1 MLKFSNR
8 SLKKITRA
16 CITLIK
22 TSKQRDFIYKTQKQF
37 YGKAPKG
44 FESFKKKNEKE
55 NKEKPEKP
63 EKPDKEKEDE
73 ETKTEQSEEKPEEKA
88 EEPKNKKEKPFKGFK
103 SFQSSEKKAKKENNE
118 EKKEE
123 KKETKKDKKKPD
135 EEEDE
140 EPSSTNKFI
149 TPNIIPIA
157 ISVMLILFAASQFY
171 SNFYSISLV
180 EWKDF
185 VNDITSKIIS
195 SIEIFEEQVIVKKTD
210 GTSYSLGD
218 GFGGHS
224 FEQKYESLLEELQ
237 NSGAI
242 ETNDINVYY
251 RHESKSSVRI
261 NALDTLIWGL
271 IAGSI
276 YFTFRGI
283 KAGGLLKQMNTKKS
297 SKFKQTSNVKFKDV
311 AGLDEAK
318 EEIVE
323 FVEFLRNPE
332 KFEKMGAKIPKGALL
347 VGPPGTG
354 KTMLAKAIAGEA
366 KVPFFSSSG
375 SEFVEMFVGVGA
387 QRVSKKFF
395 QFSHF

>member
-16 CITLIK
+16 CSTMMKTL
-22 TSKQRDFIYKTQKQF
+22 KQRDFIFKTQKQF
-37 YGKAPKG
+37 YGKNPKG
-44 FESFKKKNEKE
+44 FESFKKKKEKE
-55 NKEKPEKP
+55 N
-63 EKPDKEKEDE
+63 
-73 ETKTEQSEEKPEEKA
+73 SENEKPEEPK
-88 EEPKNKKEKPFKGFK
+88 EEEKEKLKESKEKEPKIQKEKPLKGFK
-103 SFQSSEKKAKKENNE
+103 SFQSSEKKEN
-118 EKKEE
+118 KEE
-123 KKETKKDKKKPD
+123 KKDEKKEKKSKKKDEE

-140 EPSSTNKFI
+140 DGEEPKSSFPSKFLS
-149 TPNIIPIA
+149 PNFIPIA
-157 ISVMLILFAASQFY
+157 ITITLIFFAGSQFY
-171 SNFYSISLV
+171 SNYYSLTLV

-185 VNDITSKIIS
+185 VNDITSKVIS
-195 SIEIFEEQVIVKKTD
+195 SIEIFEEQVIVKKTN
-210 GTSYSLGD
+210 GTTYSLGD
-218 GFGGHS
+218 GFGGPS

-237 NSGAI
+237 NSGVI
-242 ETNDINVYY
+242 ETKDINVYY
-251 RHESKSSVRI
+251 RHESKSSKSNI

-271 IAGSI
+271 IVGSM

-283 KAGGLLKQMNTKKS
+283 KAGGLLKSSTKKS

-354 KTMLAKAIAGEA
+354 KVQES
-366 KVPFFSSSG
+366 FF
-375 SEFVEMFVGVGA
+375 
-387 QRVSKKFF
+387 
-395 QFSHF
+395 